1 MALSLTVK
9 PFIAAPDLSWWQ
21 RINKVWWL
29 QRIPM
34 ALLALPSAY
43 GVGAFASEHLPWP
56 FNWFAG
62 AAFES
67 AYIGAIALADQQ
79 SDVKDQVTTL
89 LWFLVN
95 LFAVVCSALSSVL
108 FFAGG
113 HYSDITP
120 EAVTHGVPLA
130 VLGFFYGLLLH
141 RMASKAAQ
149 AVAEAGTEVECPNC
163 HRMLVVKAGGNPAA
177 TLNGHKTH
185 CKMP

>member
-1 MALSLTVK
+1 MALALNIK
-9 PFIAAPDLSWWQ
+9 PMLDAPDLSWWQ
-21 RINKVWWL
+21 RINKVWWF

-34 ALLALPSAY
+34 ALLALPSSY

-67 AYIGAIALADQQ
+67 AYLGCVALADQQ
-79 SDVKDQVTTL
+79 SDAKDAWSSV
-89 LWFLVN
+89 LWLLVN
-95 LFAVVCSALSSVL
+95 LFAVVCSALSSTL

-113 HYSDITP
+113 QYANITP
-120 EAVTHGVPLA
+120 EAITHGVPLA

-149 AVAEAGTEVECPNC
+149 ATAETSSEIECPKC
-163 HRMLVVKAGGNPAA
+163 HRLLIVKPGGNPRA

-185 CKMP
+185 CKL